1 MSLGN
6 RFRKTKILN
15 LPLWSLAI
23 LLLPGGEIAA
33 EVGYSRD
40 AITQFVKS
48 FNFVTNGT
56 DSVCHKVAE
65 IPAVAFDMWLALH
78 TQAEIA
84 EAIGYSQQAIADFI
98 RDSGLTGNGGSAVSG
113 ETPDS
118 DGDDLKGLR
127 IRLPRLRNFG
137 DVRP

>member
-98 RDSGLTGNGGSAVSG
+98 RDSGLTGTADLPLAV
-113 ETPDS
+113 
-118 DGDDLKGLR
+118 K
-127 IRLPRLRNFG
+127 LPIPTGMISRAFG
-137 DVRP
+137 FGCHVS